1 MFRSLVLALLG
12 AAFVNAQ
19 IDNDDY
25 DSPIEKFAHNVGSWF
40 HLQSSMDNR
49 DYVIGVQKLIASLNP
64 NKFTA
69 DLCGAAKNVDT
80 ANFLLYL
87 DLQRR
92 RFQATPSDIF
102 EDRYGSRRRPFR
114 VRIFNDFQFDIHHT
128 LYSIMNYKFINTRI
142 EIGGGCEDTEFI
154 DSDADESSW
163 IRVFNQTAHPLDYV
177 KHFISIFPFAEAID
191 ESDERLHF
199 FTNNF
204 VAFIDTNSEVRYDL
218 DMFMKYMARF
228 NTRYVT
234 RKADYVDMRTRPRYT
249 VITEDPDHV
258 VFQYIVHFEHLSKT
272 VEPWELEVEAI
283 NVGGFHGWRIAKI
296 FIRPPFNLWKD
307 NHYEST
313 KRTADELLELLGKEV
328 TRVISRTGT
337 SSFYGKYL
345 ELADKNKSSICP
357 KFKGPD
363 AGLSFTFGDYSG
375 MKTTP
380 YIWKSYVTYDKK
392 SVPTGKIIVS
402 YEFGISHLFAWKCVT
417 IGFKFSAH
425 EPVYDEFHVVSY
437 ELQCE
442 TKC

>member
-80 ANFLLYL
+80 AIPCEN
-87 DLQRR
+87 LQRLPIR
-92 RFQATPSDIF
+92 YPSHSLQYYELQVHKYTVKVSSAEKDSFKI
-102 EDRYGSRRRPFR
+102 DS
-114 VRIFNDFQFDIHHT
+114 
-128 LYSIMNYKFINTRI
+128 I